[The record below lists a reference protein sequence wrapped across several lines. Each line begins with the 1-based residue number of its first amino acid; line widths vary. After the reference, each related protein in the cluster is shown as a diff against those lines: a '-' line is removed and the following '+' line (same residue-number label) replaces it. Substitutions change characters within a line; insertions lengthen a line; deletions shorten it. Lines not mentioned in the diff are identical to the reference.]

1 MYGTVTSDRGVG
13 AEYAP
18 AAAGEL
24 ADIVSHPALM
34 VPDLAADSKIAA
46 IKELADRLRGQE
58 VVEDSLAFMQAV
70 LERENLSST
79 VLAEGRIALPHA
91 RGRMVRRL
99 GLAMARTRAPIEFPS
114 GDDRQEVGMICLIAV
129 PFDAPG
135 LYLRLLGALARVF
148 GDADFV
154 SAMEHAETAEEMQFL
169 LVDRARWSRAGRATR
184 RARSRARSRAPGSRR
199 GRGRA
204 RGRCRTGRGGSW
216 RLPVETEARSL
227 SEPGP
232 NGSRS
237 GSCVNR
243 QWRPGVA
250 GAPALCATVTPCI
263 RIASPDTIGRAGR
276 RNEGSGTVA
285 RQSPTRTRTVLG
297 TRAAAFRELERLA
310 RLPIR
315 TPADDGEASA
325 HRGAATLF
333 LGSAGVLAR
342 ARFGRARHPRLA
354 MTAQGAGV
362 DWRP

>member
-169 LVDRARWSRAGRATR
+169 LVDRARW
-184 RARSRARSRAPGSRR
+184 
-199 GRGRA
+199 
-204 RGRCRTGRGGSW
+204 TGRDI
-216 RLPVETEARSL
+216 
-227 SEPGP
+227 P
-232 NGSRS
+232 N
-237 GSCVNR
+237 
-243 QWRPGVA
+243 
-250 GAPALCATVTPCI
+250 
-263 RIASPDTIGRAGR
+263 RIK
-276 RNEGSGTVA
+276 E
-285 RQSPTRTRTVLG
+285 
-297 TRAAAFRELERLA
+297 
-310 RLPIR
+310 
-315 TPADDGEASA
+315 
-325 HRGAATLF
+325 
-333 LGSAGVLAR
+333 
-342 ARFGRARHPRLA
+342 
-354 MTAQGAGV
+354 
-362 DWRP
+362 